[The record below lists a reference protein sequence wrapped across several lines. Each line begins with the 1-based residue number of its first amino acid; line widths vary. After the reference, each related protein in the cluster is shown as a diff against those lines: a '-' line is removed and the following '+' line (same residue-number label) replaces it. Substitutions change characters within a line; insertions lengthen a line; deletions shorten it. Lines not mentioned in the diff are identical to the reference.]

1 MNLPQFSVKRSVTVL
16 MLILIIAIFGMI
28 SFTRLGVE
36 LMPDIT
42 FPTVSIITKDTGVAP
57 EDIET
62 MITKP
67 IEGVVSTVKNV
78 KKVSSISKEG
88 ISVVMVELEWG
99 SNIDFITQDI
109 REAIDIVKDYLPEDA
124 SKPMIV
130 KTDPSMMPII
140 ELSVTGNKDPIELRN
155 IAKDIKDRLEQV
167 RGIANVT
174 LMGGAE
180 REIQVKVDRER
191 MKFYNISLNQIIQIL
206 AFENLNL
213 PGGNIQEGYNDFLVR
228 TLGEFG
234 GVDEIGNIVIG
245 ARDNIPIHLKDVALI
260 KDEMKDMRSFGRTN
274 KRRSVILLC
283 SKSSG
288 VNTVRAANNLKSEVE
303 RLEGILPEDI
313 EIGNVFDQGKTT
325 TDVVSSTV
333 NSALWGSLLAILSLL
348 LFFRNWRPTLVIAFS
363 IPLSILA
370 TFIAMHIAG
379 FTFNIMTIGGFAL
392 GVGMLLSNA
401 IIVIE
406 NIFRH
411 LEEGEG
417 REKASISGTTEVL
430 KAILGST
437 LTTVVVFLPLIYA
450 SGIAGQLSRGLALTI
465 AFSLLASLLVAF
477 TIVPML
483 ASRIFVK
490 RKKKKEYEAHFGE
503 RFFEG
508 FNRGYKSVLTYTL
521 EHRKRIGLITL
532 VVFVVSLF
540 LLLFV
545 GKEFI
550 PGMDSSMFS
559 VNIAMPVGTSL
570 DETEQVMKQLE
581 DIVLSQ
587 PEVKLV
593 SSFGGESEMGQASF
607 FMGGTESVNEGQL
620 MVRLK
625 DKRRRS
631 EVEIKDAIRKKIPH
645 IEGAKIE
652 FPDMSQSI
660 MGSGEAPIE
669 IKIFGPD
676 LSVLDTLSA
685 KIVKAIENTNGIKDI
700 DRSLGK
706 GKPEI
711 VIRVDRQ
718 AASRVGLTAGQIATQ
733 VEVALKGKVA
743 TKYKEKGE
751 EYDLRV
757 QLRATDRKTRSDI
770 GNIGILTSLGT
781 TISVKN
787 VAKIIE
793 SKGSVKLLRENQ
805 KRKVTVSAAFMGR
818 DLGSIMADIKQQ
830 VSGISKADDYFID
843 YGGEAESM
851 QETFKSL
858 GITLLLAI
866 LVVYM
871 IMAAVFE
878 SLTHPFVVMF
888 TLPFA
893 AVGVILIL
901 LITNISLSLTSL
913 LGVIILVG
921 VIVNA
926 GIVLV
931 DYINQLRKGGM
942 KRDEAIIQ
950 GGMIKLRTVILI
962 NLTTVLGLL
971 PMALTRARMGAIMAP
986 MATSVVG
993 GLVVGTI
1000 LTLIVVPLVYSIFD
1014 DVVQKLASR
1023 LKR

>member
-1 MNLPQFSVKRSVTVL
+1 MNLPQFSVKKSVTVL
-16 MLILIIAIFGMI
+16 MLISIIAIFGVI

-67 IEGVVSTVKNV
+67 IEGVVSTVNNV
-78 KKVSSISKEG
+78 KKVSSVSKEG
-88 ISVVMVELEWG
+88 ISVVMIELEWG

-109 REAIDIVKDYLPEDA
+109 REAVDIVKDYLPEDA

-130 KTDPSMMPII
+130 KIDPSMMPIL
-140 ELSVTGNKDPIELRN
+140 ELSVTGNRDPIELRN

-180 REIQVKVDRER
+180 REIQVRVDRER
-191 MKFYNISLNQIIQIL
+191 LKSYNISLNQIVQVL
-206 AFENLNL
+206 RFENLNL
-213 PGGNIQEGYNDFLVR
+213 PGGNIQEGYKDFLVR
-228 TLGEFG
+228 TLGEFKSIN
-234 GVDEIGNIVIG
+234 EIGNIVIG
-245 ARDNIPIHLKDVALI
+245 AKNNVPIHLKDVALI
-260 KDEMKDMRSFGRTN
+260 KDAQKDMRSFGRTN
-274 KRRSVILLC
+274 KRGSVILMC

-288 VNTVRAANNLKSEVE
+288 VNTVNAANNLKNEVE
-303 RLEGILPEDI
+303 KLKKILPEDI
-313 EIGNVFDQGKTT
+313 EIGIVFDQGKST
-325 TDVVSSTV
+325 TDVVSTTV

-348 LFFRNWRPTLVIAFS
+348 LFFRNWRPTLVIALS

-417 REKASISGTTEVL
+417 REKASIFGTTEVS

-450 SGIAGQLSRGLALTI
+450 SGIAGQLSRGLALTV

-483 ASRIFVK
+483 ASKIFVK
-490 RKKKKEYEAHFGE
+490 RRKKQEYEAHYGE
-503 RFFEG
+503 KFFKK
-508 FNRGYKSVLTYTL
+508 FNAGYRGVLLYTL
-521 EHRKRIGLITL
+521 KHRIKVGLITL
-532 VVFVVSLF
+532 AVFIVSF
-540 LLLFV
+540 VLLVFV
-545 GKEFI
+545 GKEFL
-550 PGMDSSMFS
+550 PKMDSSMFTID
-559 VNIAMPVGTSL
+559 VTMPVGTSL
-570 DETEQVMKQLE
+570 EETEAVMKQIE
-581 DIVLSQ
+581 NMVLSQ
-587 PEVKLV
+587 PEVMLV

-607 FMGGTESVNEGQL
+607 IMGGTESVNEGQF
-620 MVRLK
+620 MVRLI
-625 DKRRRS
+625 DKRKRS
-631 EVEIKDAIRKKIPH
+631 AEQVKNSIRKMIPH
-645 IEGAKIE
+645 IEGAKVE
-652 FPDMSQSI
+652 FPEMSQSM
-660 MGSGEAPIE
+660 MGTGEAPIE
-669 IKIFGPD
+669 INIFGAD
-676 LSVLDTLSA
+676 MAVLDRLSVE
-685 KIVKAIENTNGIKDI
+685 IMNAIQNINGIKDI
-700 DRSLGK
+700 DRSLGE
-706 GKPEI
+706 GKPELK
-711 VIRVDRQ
+711 IRIDRQ
-718 AASRVGLTAGQIATQ
+718 VSSRTGLTAAQIATQ
-733 VEVALKGKVA
+733 VEAAMKGKVA
-743 TKYKEKGE
+743 TRYREKGE
-751 EYDLRV
+751 EYDIRV
-757 QLRATDRKTRSDI
+757 QLRGIDSKTREDI
-770 GNIGILTSLGT
+770 GNIGILTSLGR
-781 TISVKN
+781 TISLKN

-793 SKGSVKLLRENQ
+793 SKGPVKLLRENQ
-805 KRKVTVSAAFMGR
+805 KRKVTVSAAFSGR
-818 DLGSIMADIKQQ
+818 DLGSIMADIKKD
-830 VSGISKADDYFID
+830 VLRINKPDEYFID

-866 LVVYM
+866 LIVYM
-871 IMAAVFE
+871 IMAATFE

-901 LITNISLSLTSL
+901 LITNVSLSLTSL

-931 DYINQLRKGGM
+931 DYINQLRRSGM
-942 KRDEAIIQ
+942 KCSDAIVK
-950 GGMIKLRTVILI
+950 GSVTKLRTVVLI
-962 NLTTVLGLL
+962 NLTTILGLL

-986 MATSVVG
+986 MAVAVVG
-993 GLVVGTI
+993 GLVVGTV
-1000 LTLIVVPLVYSIFD
+1000 LTLVIVPLVYSIFD
-1014 DVVQKLASR
+1014 DVVQRFAYKGSV
-1023 LKR
+1023 